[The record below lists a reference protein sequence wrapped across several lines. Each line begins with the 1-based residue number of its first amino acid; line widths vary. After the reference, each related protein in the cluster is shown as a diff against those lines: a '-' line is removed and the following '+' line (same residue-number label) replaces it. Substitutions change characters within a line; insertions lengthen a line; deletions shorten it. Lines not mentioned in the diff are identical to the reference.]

1 MWRIGLLVVPVITG
15 VVCVSLTV
23 LAQENKH
30 FRVEHSDKYREVT
43 LDYSA
48 STGICY
54 LAQGDQQE
62 DPVAVYSARDIDEF
76 NHSFNRQVK
85 GDKMVV
91 RLSIDEKNTESFSQS
106 ISNKVFAKSKP
117 EDNVWKVMLAEDVP
131 YNLDL
136 TYGIG
141 EAYIDLSGLSVA
153 GLKVKTGSADVNIG
167 YLTGRANT
175 IPMQTM
181 DIKVDLGN
189 VNVRQLY
196 LARVRNINA
205 EVGFG
210 NMLLD
215 LAEPLTGPCQVH
227 ASVGA
232 GTLEILIPKDSAPVI
247 IKVKESMLCDVR
259 LTKSFTETADN
270 VFTNAAYSPSAKDVL
285 EFAVDVSFGTIIFKE
300 KR

>member
-1 MWRIGLLVVPVITG
+1 MWRIGLLVAPVMG
-15 VVCVSLTV
+15 LVCSSLTTV
-23 LAQENKH
+23 GQESKH
-30 FRVEHSDKYREVT
+30 FRVEPDNRYQSIT
-43 LDYSA
+43 LDYSI

-54 LAQGDQQE
+54 LAQGGQPE
-62 DPVAVYSARDIDEF
+62 PVAVYSARDIDDF
-76 NHSFNRQVK
+76 NHSFNRQLDGSNLNVE
-85 GDKMVV
+85 
-91 RLSIDEKNTESFSQS
+91 LTLDEKNTESFSQS
-106 ISNKVFAKSKP
+106 ISNKVFAKTKP
-117 EDNVWKVMLAEDVP
+117 EDNVWKVKLAENVS
-131 YNLDL
+131 YNLNL

-153 GLKVKTGSADVNIG
+153 SLKVKTGSADVNIG
-167 YLTGRANT
+167 YLSN
-175 IPMQTM
+175 IPNKVPMASM
-181 DIKVDLGN
+181 EIKVDLGN

-196 LARVRNINA
+196 LAGVRNINA

-215 LAEPLTGPCQVH
+215 LAEPMAEPCQVH

-232 GTLEILIPKDSAPVI
+232 GTLEILIPKEGVPVI